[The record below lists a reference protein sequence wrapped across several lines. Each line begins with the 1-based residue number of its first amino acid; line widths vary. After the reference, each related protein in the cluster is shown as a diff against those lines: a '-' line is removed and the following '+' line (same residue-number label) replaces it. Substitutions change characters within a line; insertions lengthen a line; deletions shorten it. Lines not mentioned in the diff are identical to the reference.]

1 MTVKA
6 LSYKPG
12 VSKSTLMLD
21 TSLPLSV
28 TWEPMGDGK
37 KVISLADNHL
47 LLWDLQESSSQAVVS
62 KRILEVSLAV
72 FLESDLRLNSEYT
85 SFFFLGE

>member
-1 MTVKA
+1 
-6 LSYKPG
+6 
-12 VSKSTLMLD
+12 MLD